1 MVCCPRNGKW
11 TRVDGGWM
19 RLGLEMLV
27 VEEELLVLACSV
39 GGRVIFPF
47 FKKMGKCTSSLVSA
61 TKRTLDI
68 ICTV

>member
-1 MVCCPRNGKW
+1 
-11 TRVDGGWM
+11 M

-39 GGRVIFPF
+39 GGRVIIPF
-47 FKKMGKCTSSLVSA
+47 LKMGKYTSSLVSG
-61 TKRTLDI
+61 TKRTLDN